1 MTTISA
7 WLSGRLPDAW
17 FVEAPEVS
25 VDKDEI
31 VVVGRIPAPDRA
43 PDPAPDTAPGPTPD
57 AADDDGEHETRAAER
72 GRIQRWREET
82 RGQRIRIAQEAER
95 QFGRKVAWGAACGET
110 RVLFTHLSIP
120 VMTRL
125 RQPERQVL
133 DTLVEA
139 GVARSRSDALAWS
152 VRLVAQHEAD
162 WIQQLR
168 DALVAVQE
176 ARRTGPAA

>member
-7 WLSGRLPDAW
+7 WLSGRLPDEW

-31 VVVGRIPAPDRA
+31 VIVGRIPAPD
-43 PDPAPDTAPGPTPD
+43 TTPGPEENETETE
-57 AADDDGEHETRAAER
+57 ARASEH
-72 GRIQRWREET
+72 GRIQRWREDT
-82 RGQRIRIAQEAER
+82 RAARIRIAQEAER
-95 QFGRKVAWGAACGET
+95 QFDRKVAWGAACGET
-110 RVLFTHLSIP
+110 RVLFTHLSVP

-176 ARRTGPAA
+176 ARKAGPAA